1 MKNIEEEIYK
11 ISEESFSLILKCI
24 LNRTPVLIAG
34 SEEKNVELFG
44 NSLADLMNFRAKSI
58 FYTDFISN
66 EELDMMLQQEE
77 TDYDIKRNIIFC
89 PCNVLQKAMQ
99 TFEQFKSWILCYYV
113 NDGDIKEN
121 INSFNSKLGF
131 VLRQLQKKEN
141 VFLLIETFDN
151 EIRVNLVGQKFK
163 EIDLKFEKNIY
174 SKAITFVD
182 NSINKMQRIFVQR
195 LSLLKNYSNELKNE
209 LLDFNFEELNLKKNM
224 FKIHILEFYNAARR
238 AFSILNKMTI
248 LNSLNIKIELSDK
261 TLLDTISY
269 DDASYTR
276 LLEFIKAEWG
286 DLLSANVDAEP
297 IKYKH
302 DLIESL
308 WG

>member
-11 ISEESFSLILKCI
+11 ISEENFSLILKSI
-24 LNRTPVLIAG
+24 LNRIPVLIAG
-34 SEEKNVELFG
+34 PNDKDVELFG
-44 NSLADLMNFRAKSI
+44 NSLADLMSFRVKSI
-58 FYTDFISN
+58 FYTDFISS
-66 EELDMMLQQEE
+66 EELDIMLQQEE
-77 TDYDIKRNIIFC
+77 SDYDIKRNIILC
-89 PCNVLQKAMQ
+89 PCNVLQKALQ
-99 TFEQFKSWILCYYV
+99 TFEQFKSWILCYHV
-113 NDGDIKEN
+113 GDNEIKEN
-121 INSFNSKLGF
+121 SNSINSKMGLII
-131 VLRQLQKKEN
+131 RQIQKKES

-151 EIRVNLVGQKFK
+151 ETRVNLIGQKLK

-195 LSLLKNYSNELKNE
+195 LSLLKNYSNELKSE
-209 LLDFNFEELNLKKNM
+209 LLDFNFEELNLKRNM

-269 DDASYTR
+269 DDASYSR

-286 DLLSANVDAEP
+286 DLLSAKVDIEP